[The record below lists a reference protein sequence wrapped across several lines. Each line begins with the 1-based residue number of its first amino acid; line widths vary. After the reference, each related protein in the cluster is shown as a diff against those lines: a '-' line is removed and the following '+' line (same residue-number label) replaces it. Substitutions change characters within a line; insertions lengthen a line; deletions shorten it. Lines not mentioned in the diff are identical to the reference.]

1 MSKFFWLFL
10 VFPAFLFAEE
20 QDAGG
25 LLQIDVVVKVVSA
38 ESEEL
43 WSLDLTKFT
52 ISERAINLNLKGFDG
67 ELSATMTPV
76 VINNNLILLKTS
88 SVVTSLETGQII
100 KVSEK
105 ELVAGFDEVIIF
117 HPIGHLKNI
126 PNVIIELI
134 IKKINGV
141 NVENK

>member
-1 MSKFFWLFL
+1 MNKFFLFFF
-10 VFPAFLFAEE
+10 VFPALLFAQE
-20 QDAGG
+20 QDVSG
-25 LLQIDVVVKVVSA
+25 LLQVDVVVKVLSA
-38 ESEEL
+38 KSEEL

-88 SVVTSLETGQII
+88 SVVKSLESGKII

-105 ELVAGFDEVIIF
+105 ELVTGFNEVIIF
-117 HPIGHLKNI
+117 YPIGNLENI
-126 PNVIIELI
+126 PNVIMELT

-141 NVENK
+141 NIGN

>member
-1 MSKFFWLFL
+1 MNKFFFFFL
-10 VFPAFLFAEE
+10 VFPALLFAGE
-20 QDAGG
+20 QDVSG
-25 LLQIDVVVKVVSA
+25 LLQVDVVVKVIDAKSK
-38 ESEEL
+38 EL

-76 VINNNLILLKTS
+76 VINNDLILLKTS
-88 SVVTSLETGQII
+88 SVVKSLESGKII

-105 ELVAGFDEVIIF
+105 ELVAGFDESIIF
-117 HPIGHLKNI
+117 YPIGNLENI
-126 PNVIIELI
+126 PNVIVELI

-141 NVENK
+141 NIEN